1 MASDLTGLSPGDLR
15 NLRQMERDKAA
26 AAAAGENATQKVVP
40 HGSGGSSQGLSMYG
54 SLLGLNDPSIF
65 ASLLGGG
72 LGSTYGQR
80 NDSAEMAL
88 SAKGDAATNTSN
100 LQNAL
105 LGEQLTGARTQNAQS
120 RMKRKGGGI
129 GGMGVGGY
137 GGTQPAGRMQT
148 PLPDVYA
155 NTQNRAERG
164 KDMALDRNDYETRAT
179 FDAGLQNTQADEED
193 QRKLELLKQLL
204 GRLGGGS
211 QTSTGTS
218 TTNAGEY
225 QNIGGRPV
233 YMPTSSTTNTSQTTP
248 FNKAELIRLLG
259 F

>member
-1 MASDLTGLSPGDLR
+1 MATPGEIRDLR
-15 NLRQMERDKAA
+15 QIERDR
-26 AAAAGENATQKVVP
+26 ENARQEAENKIAKPGNTA
-40 HGSGGSSQGLSMYG
+40 SGGSGAGLSLYG
-54 SLLGLNDPSIF
+54 QLLGLNDPSIF
-65 ASLLGGG
+65 ASLLGGRTAANDG
-72 LGSTYGQR
+72 QGPTSSSSTF
-80 NDSAEMAL
+80 SAL